1 MRIQQGSGAG
11 SAEKGEACVADCAVP
26 GDNPHASPIEMI
38 GMPEPPPP
46 PKRWLPQRKAE
57 VMDAVRGG
65 FLSLDDA
72 LDRYA
77 LSIDEYLAWQRRIG
91 LFGLAGLRV
100 NGTQPRRRVRT
111 RPAKH

>member
-1 MRIQQGSGAG
+1 MRIQRESGAEPT
-11 SAEKGEACVADCAVP
+11 EKGEACADDCAFPSENHQV
-26 GDNPHASPIEMI
+26 SPIEMI

-91 LFGLAGLRV
+91 IFGLAGLRV